1 MSTKSNNNS
10 VVQFDSGD
18 NETILVEI
26 FSPGN
31 IDDAGEGASLARSGT
46 ARGALDSAS
55 AIERLAINDI
65 TNGIKPL
72 LQGISAAVREVDIRP
87 DELELSFGIKLTA
100 SAGVVLTKLGSEA
113 TINLKMKWT
122 TKKSKSEKDKEKNK
136 DKDKE
141 KDKDNDKEK

>member
-1 MSTKSNNNS
+1 MSTKSGNSS

-26 FSPGN
+26 FSPKN
-31 IDDAGEGASLARSGT
+31 TDDIDEGATLTRSGT
-46 ARGALDSAS
+46 ARGAFDGYS
-55 AIERLAINDI
+55 AIEQFAIKDI

-122 TKKSKSEKDKEKNK
+122 NKKAKSEK

-141 KDKDNDKEK
+141 K